1 MVDIIIIAVVFVLL
15 LFALRSSV
23 RHFKGEKTC
32 CSGGSREVR
41 EKRLDGP
48 VLGSFKVRISGMH
61 CENSAKRVKGN
72 IDKIDGAV
80 ADVDWQSG
88 LADVRY
94 DRTIDESVLRDSI
107 QILGYKVESISVGK

>member
-61 CENSAKRVKGN
+61 CENCARRIEDALQSLDVIAKAELPSTVIVRSKHPLN
-72 IDKIDGAV
+72 KEACSKAV
-80 ADVDWQSG
+80 REAGYEVIE
-88 LADVRY
+88 A
-94 DRTIDESVLRDSI
+94 
-107 QILGYKVESISVGK
+107 QI